1 MLKNKFLSGILNQ
14 MNNMKANKLFLIMA
28 VNEGDTL
35 SSIQAWKVAVTRKD
49 VKPDPSER
57 TLRARLLDKGIA
69 HSFYKEFLWAIPVNG
84 RKIDELDLS
93 GILSENFSRWGVVE
107 TYEINE
113 FTSDK
118 WWYPVSIVLLR
129 DAIRYAL
136 WTKLKDSKNF
146 IIRKREVYDKRQI
159 VYSGTFTYV
168 ISGVS
173 FEKILRMDHD
183 NICLCPEIVYE
194 CYDSLNRLVEDRF
207 ERQKNILLAS
217 RCSSK
222 VYCERLELM
231 IKNIFPLEL
240 HLSNKTLK
248 FNSLYCEI
256 SGRKEKIKQ
265 TGLEEWL

>member
-1 MLKNKFLSGILNQ
+1 
-14 MNNMKANKLFLIMA
+14 MA

-69 HSFYKEFLWAIPVNG
+69 HSFYKEFLWAMPVNG

-107 TYEINE
+107 THEINE

-183 NICLCPEIVYE
+183 NVCLCPEVVYE
-194 CYDSLNRLVEDRF
+194 CYELSNKRVEDRF
-207 ERQKNILLAS
+207 ERQKSISLAS
-217 RCSSK
+217 RCTSK
-222 VYCERLELM
+222 DYCERLESV
-231 IKNIFPLEL
+231 IKNIFPLEVF
-240 HLSNKTLK
+240 LSNKTLK
-248 FNSLYCEI
+248 FNSIYYEVI
-256 SGRKEKIKQ
+256 KESEKMKQ
-265 TGLEEWL
+265 TRLEKWF